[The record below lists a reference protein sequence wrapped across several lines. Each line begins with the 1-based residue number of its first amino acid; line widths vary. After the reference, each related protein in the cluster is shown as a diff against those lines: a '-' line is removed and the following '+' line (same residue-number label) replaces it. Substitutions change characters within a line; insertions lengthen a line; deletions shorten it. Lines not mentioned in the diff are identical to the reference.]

1 MQRRMSKL
9 ISSTDD
15 LTPENIERLKEE
27 LVFKQS
33 LLQKDGKTVFELV
46 KMKKEDHPDKILFIF
61 ELRST

>member
-1 MQRRMSKL
+1 MTKL

-15 LTPENIERLKEE
+15 LTPEKILRLKEE

-33 LLQKDGKTVFELV
+33 LLQKDGKPVFELV
-46 KMKKEDHPDKILFIF
+46 KMKKEDQADKILLII